1 MRVQTLRQGGICV
14 SLGLWWH
21 DQLPNVPLLD
31 EDTGVVDALGKTTG
45 EHESLETTL
54 EEILNLKGENVIE
67 TLHRKATVRNRPQL
81 L

>member
-1 MRVQTLRQGGICV
+1 
-14 SLGLWWH
+14 
-21 DQLPNVPLLD
+21 VPLLD
-31 EDTGVVDALGKTTG
+31 ENTGVVDALGKTTG

-54 EEILNLKGENVIE
+54 EEILNLKGKDVIE